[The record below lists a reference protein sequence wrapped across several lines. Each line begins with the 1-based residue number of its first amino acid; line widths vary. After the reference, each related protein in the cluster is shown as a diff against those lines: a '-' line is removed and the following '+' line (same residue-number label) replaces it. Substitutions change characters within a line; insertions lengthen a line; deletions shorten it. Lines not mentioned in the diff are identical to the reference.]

1 MHLEELEQEIVDAW
15 QEDTE
20 THLKQHEHQHSKHV
34 HGPLPPEQQ
43 TAAQRSETAAA
54 EESRLQVTAA

>member
-54 EESRLQVTAA
+54 